1 MDIENF
7 VDRALNWSNN
17 RLTGAVPLGDF
28 GPRVDILETDQ
39 NYIIKADMP
48 GVDQESLSVK
58 VDGDLLTIQG
68 RRRHDGFDENTHM
81 HRLERLHG
89 SFSRSF
95 SLPTDVEDDSVAATY
110 KDGELTVS
118 LAKTNSHDRPTTVR
132 IPVSVSE

>member
-68 RRRHDGFDENTHM
+68 RRRHDGFDDNTRM
-81 HRLERLHG
+81 HRL
-89 SFSRSF
+89 
-95 SLPTDVEDDSVAATY
+95 
-110 KDGELTVS
+110 
-118 LAKTNSHDRPTTVR
+118 
-132 IPVSVSE
+132 